1 MEKCRKSLSLIE
13 RRVKDLSTST
23 RRTSICIDFHTGIV
37 KPFDIVRVLW
47 KKYKINFTEIE
58 IITNVQHLGF
68 FTTEILTWF
77 AVIWTYMPSIGVRA
91 SIQGFCTV
99 NCFGIFG
106 GSCWLTPSGITKKAD
121 QPELI

>member
-13 RRVKDLSTST
+13 RGVKDLSTST
-23 RRTSICIDFHTGIV
+23 RRTGICIDFHTGIV

-68 FTTEILTWF
+68 FTTEILIWF

-91 SIQGFCTV
+91 R
-99 NCFGIFG
+99 
-106 GSCWLTPSGITKKAD
+106 W
-121 QPELI
+121 